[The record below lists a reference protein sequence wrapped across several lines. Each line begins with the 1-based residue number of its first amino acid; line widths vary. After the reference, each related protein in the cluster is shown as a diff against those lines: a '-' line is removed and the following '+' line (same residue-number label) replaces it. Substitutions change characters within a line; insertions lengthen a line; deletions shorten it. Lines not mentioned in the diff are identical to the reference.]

1 VRSGTNNRIKLNM
14 YFICSPLS
22 KQVDRLVTFL
32 ECGLGSNCLM
42 LLNKRL
48 NYNEV
53 DSTDYLRVIAI

>member
-1 VRSGTNNRIKLNM
+1 M

-32 ECGLGSNCLM
+32 ERGLGSNCLM